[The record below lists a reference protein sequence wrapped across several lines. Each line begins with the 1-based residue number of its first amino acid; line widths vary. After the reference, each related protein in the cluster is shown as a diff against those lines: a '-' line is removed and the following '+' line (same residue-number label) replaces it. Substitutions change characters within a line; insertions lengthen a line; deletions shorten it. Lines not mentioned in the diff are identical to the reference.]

1 MGANEDIPFIL
12 DPPVPGRGSIT
23 GGSRDE
29 SLDVDCLSHA
39 GSVMMFSSNRTSRRR
54 PRSPIASP
62 VEDKMGDDAPGLR
75 GIGGDAGSCA

>member
-1 MGANEDIPFIL
+1 MYNEDIPFIL
-12 DPPVPGRGSIT
+12 KAVPGRGSTT

-39 GSVMMFSSNRTSRRR
+39 DSDMMLSSNRTSRRR

-62 VEDKMGDDAPGLR
+62 VEDNMGDEIPGLR
-75 GIGGDAGSCA
+75 GFGGDAGSCA